1 MFFCCQTEKTAICCE
16 ECGPVRGI
24 IAEHFGRHLLLPSLR
39 IWICRQPDIEIL
51 LQFLQHSEAIAAKP
65 IAVQSQE
72 LNGMGDVARSHAR
85 LGTFGIVWLKRTV
98 GSCHTKQ
105 PGESWKLKW
114 IQCLRIRNRRPL
126 FCPAGWFP
134 VACKT
139 LAVSWRFFVA
149 NVMYAPCTNRKEIIP
164 VKMPVLLLRGRRL
177 RDKMLD
183 AEIAVSQINLAV
195 GTQSLLVTPKLDGDL
210 FSYAYFSKHVANES
224 SFGIP
229 RPQPALCR
237 WNRGLETRTSHPTHW
252 SPPASCRRNAGL
264 TTTATVDLHQREL
277 SNRQSTGTRPV
288 GL

>member
-1 MFFCCQTEKTAICCE
+1 
-16 ECGPVRGI
+16 
-24 IAEHFGRHLLLPSLR
+24 
-39 IWICRQPDIEIL
+39 
-51 LQFLQHSEAIAAKP
+51 
-65 IAVQSQE
+65 
-72 LNGMGDVARSHAR
+72 MGDVARSHAR

-210 FSYAYFSKHVANES
+210 FSYAYFSKHVADES
-224 SFGIP
+224 SFGIR

-237 WNRGLETRTSHPTHW
+237 WNRGLETRTWPSRLFV
-252 SPPASCRRNAGL
+252 PAGFMPAERRFDDYGVNPHSGFGHHAINFRGRTL
-264 TTTATVDLHQREL
+264 RPRFDTMSSRATTKIHRSEASGEAAMPRWIL
-277 SNRQSTGTRPV
+277 SFQQLRILRASFCV
-288 GL
+288 VM